1 MNKFVFD
8 IDSKEKNIEE
18 LYKEIER
25 LNKNDININQIKNA
39 FIQIKKEY
47 KHYDDGYFDDEDYLR
62 SRIYKIIK
70 QKNNKYNYYISLIP
84 ILIKACK
91 NKFGYEPRDIQLI
104 ALLFFLF
111 KKANKGLI

>member
-70 QKNNKYNYYISLIP
+70 QKNNKAIN
-84 ILIKACK
+84 
-91 NKFGYEPRDIQLI
+91 
-104 ALLFFLF
+104 
-111 KKANKGLI
+111 